1 MPIYFRSLLLTSK
14 NIPNLKNY
22 SVLHKTPII
31 SRIDENEREFVEF
44 LTPTVDEEDAGVR
57 MVGGGGSSGT
67 MEARFVENI

>member
-22 SVLHKTPII
+22 SVLHKTLII
-31 SRIDENEREFVEF
+31 SRTDENEREFVEF
-44 LTPTVDEEDAGVR
+44 LTPTVEEDAGVR

-67 MEARFVENI
+67 MEARFVENM

>member
-22 SVLHKTPII
+22 SVLHKTIII

-44 LTPTVDEEDAGVR
+44 LTPTVEEDADVR
-57 MVGGGGSSGT
+57 VGGGGSSGT
-67 MEARFVENI
+67 MEARFVENM